1 GYVAAPQGTV
11 NVNTLPTAVAGKD
24 IEIQGGVLT
33 AQAII
38 STQRPATFVF
48 GSINAV
54 VQKTFKLVTTT
65 TTSRSVSTAIVQVNS
80 IGTYYVNSWEVQ
92 PS

>member
-1 GYVAAPQGTV
+1 
-11 NVNTLPTAVAGKD
+11 
-24 IEIQGGVLT
+24 VLA

-48 GSINAV
+48 GAINAV
-54 VQKTFKLVTTT
+54 VQKTFRLVTTT
-65 TTSRSVSTAIVQVNS
+65 TDARSVSTAVVQVNS

-92 PS
+92 AN